1 MAAEP
6 PAPPPLSPGP
16 WQDDSSSYDPWAF
29 GSWGYQPWMEPPPP
43 PPRRRFARGLVALLL
58 VAVLLAGASA
68 GVIVFITRES
78 PLGALGGS
86 SGAASSAV
94 AQIDQAVVD
103 VTSRLSGG
111 QGIAAGTG
119 MVISSSGEVL
129 TNNHVIQGA
138 DAVSVQIDGAGPTY
152 SASVVGDD
160 PVNDVALL
168 QIQGVSGLAT
178 VRVGDSSSL
187 SVGNH
192 VTAIGNALG
201 QGGPPTVSQGTV
213 TAVNQTITVSGDQGQ
228 VETLNGLIE
237 MNAPIQQGDSG
248 GPLIDSTGK
257 VVGMDTAAEVGGG
270 IRRHGTSTVGYAIP
284 VNSAMAIVRQIRQ
297 GGGGS
302 STVQTGSPP
311 ILGIEV
317 STNATGG
324 PGVAVAGVE
333 PGTPAE
339 AAGIVAGDVITA
351 LDGKSVTSPDS
362 LRTAVHAHRV
372 GDQVTV
378 AWVDARG
385 QQHSAGVQLISGPP
399 A

>member
-6 PAPPPLSPGP
+6 PAPPPLGP
-16 WQDDSSSYDPWAF
+16 WQDDSSGYDPWAY

-43 PPRRRFARGLVALLL
+43 PPRRTFARGLVALLL
-58 VAVLLAGASA
+58 IVVLVTGATA
-68 GVIVFITRES
+68 GVIVLITRQ
-78 PLGALGGS
+78 GALSSLGGS
-86 SGAASSAV
+86 SGATSSAV

-103 VTSRLSGG
+103 VTSRLAGG

-119 MVISSSGEVL
+119 LGITARGEVR
-129 TNNHVIQGA
+129 TNNHVIAGA
-138 DAVSVQIDGAGPTY
+138 DTITAQIDGAGPVYT
-152 SASVVGDD
+152 ASVVGDD

-168 QIQGVSGLAT
+168 QLQGVSGLPT
-178 VRVGDSSSL
+178 VSVGDSSSL
-187 SVGNH
+187 SVGQQ

-228 VETLNGLIE
+228 AETLTGLIE
-237 MNAPIQQGDSG
+237 MDAPIQQGDSG
-248 GPLIDSTGK
+248 GPLVDSSGK

-270 IRRHGTSTVGYAIP
+270 FRRHGPSAAGYAIP
-284 VNSAMAIVRQIRQ
+284 LNNAMTVVRQIRQ

-311 ILGIEV
+311 ILGVEV
-317 STNATGG
+317 STSANGG
-324 PGVAVAGVE
+324 SGVGVAGVE
-333 PGTPAE
+333 PGSPAVQAGI
-339 AAGIVAGDVITA
+339 AAGDLITA
-351 LDGKSVTSPDS
+351 LGGKGVSSPGT
-362 LRTAVHAHRV
+362 LRTAIRTHRA
-372 GDQVTV
+372 GDRVTV

-385 QQHSAGVQLISGPP
+385 QQHSADVQLISGPP